1 MYKKG
6 VMKIIL
12 AGEVEVNKETF
23 ERKMK
28 KEFLKKCAKKWDETP
43 SRFIKF

>member
-12 AGEVEVNKETF
+12 AGEVEVNKE
-23 ERKMK
+23 RMK